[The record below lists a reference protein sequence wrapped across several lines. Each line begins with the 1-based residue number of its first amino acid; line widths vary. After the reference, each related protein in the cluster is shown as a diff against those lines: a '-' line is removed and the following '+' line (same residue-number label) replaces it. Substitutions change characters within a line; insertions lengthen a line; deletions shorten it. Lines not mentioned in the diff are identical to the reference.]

1 MITKSK
7 KVQICNLEIQ
17 TVKKDIK
24 NIHLGVYPPSGR
36 IRVAAPLK
44 TSDEA
49 IRLFVISK
57 MPWIKKQ
64 KLKFTRQERQSR
76 RELVSGESHYF
87 LGNRYRLNVITTD
100 SIPKVEIRRKRFIDL
115 YVKPD
120 TNRQRRGKI
129 LENFYRHELKKNI
142 PPLII
147 KWQKKTKINVKEFRI
162 RKMKTKWGTSN
173 PSQGRI
179 WLNLEL
185 AKKPIHC
192 LEYVLVHEMVH
203 LIEKKHTDRF
213 MKLMKQFLPQWENYK
228 RELNKSVLGYFSWD
242 N

>member
-1 MITKSK
+1 MITKPK
-7 KVQICNLEIQ
+7 RVQICNLEIQ
-17 TVKKDIK
+17 TVRKDIK

-44 TSDEA
+44 TSDET

-64 KLKFTRQERQSR
+64 RLKFIRQERQSR
-76 RELVSGESHYF
+76 REFVSGESHYF
-87 LGNRYRLNVITTD
+87 LGNRYRLNVITTNH
-100 SIPKVEIRRKRFIDL
+100 IPKAEIRRKRFIDL

-120 TNRQRRGKI
+120 TNRQRREKI
-129 LENFYRHELKKNI
+129 LENFYRYELKKNI

-185 AKKPIHC
+185 TKKPIHC

-213 MKLMKQFLPQWENYK
+213 VKLMKRFLPQWESYK
-228 RELNKSVLGYFSWD
+228 CELNKSVLGYFSWD

>member
-1 MITKSK
+1 MITKLK

-64 KLKFTRQERQSR
+64 KLKFTGQERQSR
-76 RELVSGESHYF
+76 REFVSGESHYF
-87 LGNRYRLNVITTD
+87 LGNRYRLNVIIVN

-120 TNRQRRGKI
+120 TNRQRREKI

-142 PPLII
+142 PPLIT
-147 KWQKKTKINVKEFRI
+147 KWGKKTQVNVKEFRI

-213 MKLMKQFLPQWENYK
+213 VKLMERFLPQWENYK
-228 RELNKSVLGYFSWD
+228 HELNKSVLGYFSWD